1 MTVQEIK
8 DYLKSKGIHQDPKK
22 DEETRVKR
30 EKWYKRQE
38 KLLKAGKTDKIPIHK
53 KFRLEDEEIAEKK
66 RLAEEA
72 DKKTDEENKEEEK
85 KEGENNEEQKEEE
98 KKEGET
104 IIQ

>member
-1 MTVQEIK
+1 M
-8 DYLKSKGIHQDPKK
+8 KSYGIEQDPKLY
-22 DEETRVKR
+22 EENRVKI

-53 KFRLEDEEIAEKK
+53 KFADEDQEIAEKK

-85 KEGENNEEQKEEE
+85 KEEE

>member
-1 MTVQEIK
+1 MTVGEIK
-8 DYLKSKGIHQDPKK
+8 DYLKSRGIEQDPKLW
-22 DEETRVKR
+22 EENRVKV

-38 KLLKAGKTDKIPIHK
+38 KLLKAGKTDKEPIHK

-72 DKKTDEENKEEEK
+72 DKKTDEENKEEK
-85 KEGENNEEQKEEE
+85 KDEGEAKEEE

>member
-8 DYLKSKGIHQDPKK
+8 DYLKSRGIEPDPKLY
-22 DEETRVKR
+22 EENRVKV

-85 KEGENNEEQKEEE
+85 KEEE